1 MALPPAAL
9 DPVKPQILHPRIAE
23 LWFVRFQ
30 TSLSSLI
37 YGVNFR
43 NDVRVTYSEPIY
55 GVNFRNDVRVTYS
68 EPGSKNELLSFP
80 LYSPQFTILLV
91 PVLFCP

>member
-1 MALPPAAL
+1 MAKRTPVNQQVARSLAPIVLTRAAL

-43 NDVRVTYSEPIY
+43 NDVRATYSEP
-55 GVNFRNDVRVTYS
+55 D
-68 EPGSKNELLSFP
+68 SKSELLSFR
-80 LYSPQFTILLV
+80 L
-91 PVLFCP
+91 

>member
-43 NDVRVTYSEPIY
+43 NDVRVTYSEP
-55 GVNFRNDVRVTYS
+55 
-68 EPGSKNELLSFP
+68 GSKSALFSFP

>member
-9 DPVKPQILHPRIAE
+9 HPVKPQILHPRIAE

-43 NDVRVTYSEPIY
+43 NDVRVTYSEP
-55 GVNFRNDVRVTYS
+55 
-68 EPGSKNELLSFP
+68 GSKSELFSFP

>member
-30 TSLSSLI
+30 ISLCSL
-37 YGVNFR
+37 
-43 NDVRVTYSEPIY
+43 IY

-68 EPGSKNELLSFP
+68 EPGSKSELLSFP